1 MKDLLFWIA
10 LFIVL
15 GVVLRWL
22 QKRKQNKD

>member
-15 GVVLRWL
+15 GVVFRWL

>member
-1 MKDLLFWIA
+1 MKDLLFWIG